1 MTEETFSD
9 KKTFT
14 SQYNEA
20 AFQIA
25 RLNNL
30 WSLCN
35 SYARIG
41 RLQSWKWVLDRIWIE
56 LSADAKEKDKNKYFD
71 GIKDRNAT
79 IGKAKDS
86 QGLYNAL
93 QEKEIFLRCLQ
104 EDVGKGGKKSEGFEE
119 W

>member
-1 MTEETFSD
+1 MDDFSD

-14 SQYNEA
+14 SLYNEA
-20 AFQIA
+20 AFQIN

-35 SYARIG
+35 NYARIG
-41 RLQSWKWVLDRIWIE
+41 NLSGWKWLLDRIWVE
-56 LSADAKEKDKNKYFD
+56 LAADAKEKNEDKYFP
-71 GIKDRNAT
+71 GNRECNTA
-79 IGKAKDS
+79 IGKAMTKN
-86 QGLYNAL
+86 QLYNAL

-104 EDVGKGGKKSEGFEE
+104 EAVGKGGKKREGFEE